1 MPYLSKGQ
9 RELLEYQFFAM
20 SKKRISLEKDF
31 GPDGYTESAG
41 AGKSKKRKPQDS
53 KSRK

>member
-1 MPYLSKGQ
+1 MPYMSEGRRK
-9 RELLEYQFFAM
+9 LLEYQFFAM

-31 GPDGYTESAG
+31 GKDGYTESAG
-41 AGKSKKRKPQDS
+41 KSKKCKPQDS